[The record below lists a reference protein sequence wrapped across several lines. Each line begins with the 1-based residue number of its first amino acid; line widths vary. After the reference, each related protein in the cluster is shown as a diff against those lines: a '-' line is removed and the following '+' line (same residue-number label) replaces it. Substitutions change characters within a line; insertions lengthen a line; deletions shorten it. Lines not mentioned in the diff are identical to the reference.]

1 MDMLSPALK
10 PWPNSRAQRGKYYGT
25 PDPVWKG
32 DQLIVMSNDTWLDFG
47 TMVAKQR
54 QVLKEQDDAINK
66 QAAVIAQLTA
76 KLNEVQDRLE
86 ATRAARKK
94 EKLSWL
100 GLGPKVKSDD

>member
-25 PDPVWKG
+25 PDPVWEG
-32 DQLIVMSNDTWLDFG
+32 DQLVVMSNETWLDFG
-47 TMVAKQR
+47 TMVENQR
-54 QVLKEQDDAINK
+54 RVLREQNAVVDK

-76 KLNEVQDRLE
+76 RLNAVEDQLI